1 MISFACPA
9 CGHSLQSEEE
19 RIGETG
25 TCPACGASYQVPPG
39 ERPKPDNSTP
49 TNGGGVPTVFYVPT
63 AESPPATPNNSA
75 SPSVPVQIPGY
86 EILGELGRGGMGV
99 IYKARQLQ
107 PRRLVALKMILAGEH
122 ASSEALVRF
131 RREAE
136 AVARLA
142 HPHIVPIH
150 EVGEHHGRPYLVLE
164 YVEGGS
170 LSQKLADGPLPPRQ
184 AAVLLAQLADVVH
197 FAHGKGVIHRD
208 LKPANILLVPSE
220 GADSLG
226 IPKIADFG
234 LAKQLEGVMSIAGA
248 GPRTQSGAILGT
260 PGYMAP
266 EQAGGKRGPIGPAA
280 DVHALGAILYE
291 CLTGRPPFQAETT
304 IDTILQALDAEPTP
318 PRQLRA
324 DCPRDLETICLKCLE
339 KDPHQ
344 RYATAGALAD
354 DLRRWRRDEP
364 IAGQPPGSVDRLRRW
379 LRRRRELT
387 YLTIGILV
395 TLGLAIGLLI
405 SAVTRFSHKGVE
417 MPPPPEAEGGENLPA
432 ELPADLDLVPR
443 DAFAFATVRVAD
455 LWSRRTIKELAGLTG
470 PVYGVS
476 SEEVERFAKEL
487 ERASGISPGDIE
499 RATVVVVDSDLTTR
513 AVVLALSKPCDPER
527 IRGVA
532 VKLSGQLQQKQI
544 EGKTVYSPVDPSA
557 FAFCPFS
564 DRVILM
570 SDPLS
575 MQTLLEKNA
584 RRPPQGL
591 LNEALELAARP
602 HALVLG
608 VRPSREF
615 FETFEDLAEELSRNK
630 LESLRG
636 LDTASLAID
645 LPAARP
651 EEPLDGLSLDLTLSF
666 PDEAHAR
673 PGLTETLAFLRHMVG
688 FLESEKAPAELRP
701 LLASLLDSLRSANWR
716 QEGSRIQLAL
726 QLHWKPGVLEDI
738 QRIVH
743 RKVRKRQPGE
753 GAPP

>member
-1 MISFACPA
+1 MISFACPV
-9 CGHSLQSEEE
+9 CGHRLQADEG
-19 RIGETG
+19 RIGQTG
-25 TCPACGASYQVPPG
+25 TCPACGASYRVPPG
-39 ERPKPDNSTP
+39 EQPTLNDPAP
-49 TNGGGVPTVFYVPT
+49 TNAEEVPTLSYVP
-63 AESPPATPNNSA
+63 AAASPPIAPNGIPP
-75 SPSVPVQIPGY
+75 PSISVEIPGY

-122 ASSEALVRF
+122 ASSEALARF

-170 LSQKLADGPLPPRQ
+170 LGQKLSDGPLPPRQ
-184 AAVLLAQLADVVH
+184 AAALLAQLADTVH

-208 LKPANILLVPSE
+208 LKPANILLVPSA
-220 GADSLG
+220 GADPPG

-234 LAKQLEGVMSIAGA
+234 LAKQLEGVMSIAGV

-266 EQAGGKRGPIGPAA
+266 EQAGGKRGPIGPAV

-291 CLTGRPPFQAETT
+291 CLTGRPPFQAETM
-304 IDTILQALDAEPTP
+304 IDTILQVLDTEPPP
-318 PRQLRA
+318 PRLLKP

-339 KDPHQ
+339 KDPQQ

-354 DLRRWRRDEP
+354 DLRRWLRDEP
-364 IAGQPPGSVDRLRRW
+364 IACRPPGRVERLGRW

-387 YLTIGILV
+387 YFAVGVLV
-395 TLGLAIGLLI
+395 MLGLAIGLLI
-405 SAVTRFSHKGVE
+405 STVMRFGQKGVE
-417 MPPPPEAEGGENLPA
+417 IPPLSEAEGGENRPA

-443 DAFAFATVRVAD
+443 DAFAFTTVRVAD
-455 LWSRRTIKELAGLTG
+455 LWSRRTIRELAGLTG

-532 VKLSGQLQQKQI
+532 VKLSGQLQQEQV

-564 DRVILM
+564 DRILIV

-575 MQTLLEKNA
+575 MKTLLEKSA
-584 RRPPQGL
+584 RRPTRGL
-591 LNEALELAARP
+591 LNDALELAARP
-602 HALVLG
+602 HALVVG
-608 VRPSREF
+608 VRPSQEF
-615 FETFEDLAEELSRNK
+615 FETFEDIARELSQNK

-636 LDTASLAID
+636 LDTASLVID
-645 LPAARP
+645 LPDARP

-673 PGLTETLAFLRHMVG
+673 PGLSETLAFLRHMVG
-688 FLESEKAPAELRP
+688 FLESEKTPPEFRP
-701 LLASLLDSLRSANWR
+701 LFASLLDSLRSANWK

-726 QLHWKPGVLEDI
+726 QLHWKPGVLEDM

-743 RKVRKRQPGE
+743 EKTRRRKIDG